1 MKMQLHAAITSFL
14 NYVKVEKG
22 LAANTL
28 AAYARDLRKFEA
40 FAQKRGLELQTVSRD
55 HIVDF
60 LGDLYRQGL
69 DSHTVSRQTVSL
81 RNLFRFALAEEAI
94 PADPT
99 LNLETPKTRRSLP
112 VYLRMEDID
121 RLLVQPDPATPFGL
135 RDRAILEVLY
145 STGLRVSE
153 LINLKVSDMEMHM
166 GCLRCIGKGDK
177 ERLVPAGRKALAAVR
192 EYLEK
197 ARPHLL
203 RRGEGAPGSAWMFV
217 NRNGTRLSR
226 TSVWRMLSAY
236 GRRAGLRAP
245 LSPHKLRHSFAT
257 HLLERGA
264 DLRSVQLMLGHADIS
279 TTQIYTHVMEE
290 RLKAVY
296 KAHHPRA

>member
-1 MKMQLHAAITSFL
+1 MQIHALVVSFM
-14 NYVKVEKG
+14 NCIKVEKG

-28 AAYARDLRKFEA
+28 AAYDRDLRKFEA
-40 FAQKRGLELQTVSRD
+40 FAEKRGLSLEGVSRE

-60 LGDLYRQGL
+60 LGDLYRNGL
-69 DSHTVSRQTVSL
+69 DSHSVARHMASL
-81 RNLFRFALAEEAI
+81 RNFFRFGLAEGVI
-94 PADPT
+94 SLDPM
-99 LNLETPKTRRSLP
+99 LNLESPKTRRRLP
-112 VYLRMEDID
+112 VYLRMEDVD
-121 RLLVQPDPATPFGL
+121 RLLNQPDQSTPYGL
-135 RDRAILEVLY
+135 RDHAILEVLY

-153 LINLKVSDMEMHM
+153 LVNLKVSDLEMRM

-177 ERLVPAGRKALAAVR
+177 ERLVPVGRKALAAVR
-192 EYLEK
+192 AYIDK
-197 ARPHLL
+197 ARPQLL
-203 RRGEGAPGSAWMFV
+203 GKRDTVKASSWLFL
-217 NRNGTRLSR
+217 NRFGNHLSR
-226 TSVWRMLSAY
+226 IAVWRLLTAY
-236 GRRAGLRAP
+236 GRRAGIRAR

-290 RLKAVY
+290 RLKQVY